1 MNRFLKRALTVPA
14 ALIAVI
20 SWMLILC
27 SAADHL
33 AIGGPKAVW
42 YGLDFVPA
50 LWLLLLALIGAIALW
65 LLGHRRIAMIGA
77 FLSLGYFIA
86 FGDLSAAP
94 LGSLWSGGS
103 SPGAILSVT
112 ALNVRYYSEGFREVM
127 DAIRTMNADVV
138 LLSENTMDSTQVAEL
153 RSLLPGYTYCPGH
166 PNSTAILSRLHI
178 LSFRE
183 IDLPS
188 HEASLSGGND
198 VAGMSSHPH
207 RSFTHAQILFQGTPV
222 NVVSIRFIAGRPKD
236 HTWGENVKW
245 GRYLVE
251 EQRAEVAAFTK
262 YLAGLHGPIV
272 FGGDL
277 NAPPRSK
284 TLKPLEAI
292 AHDAYL
298 SDHFWGDLTFRT
310 EFPTLRLDYLFG
322 MNGAV
327 PVRSRVVR
335 VVVSDHFPVS
345 AEFRLEEQPERMVSQ
360 RTD

>member
-1 MNRFLKRALTVPA
+1 M
-14 ALIAVI
+14 
-20 SWMLILC
+20 LC

-33 AIGGPKAVW
+33 AIGGPEAVW

-50 LWLLLLALIGAIALW
+50 LWLLLLALISMGALW
-65 LLGHRRIAMIGA
+65 FLGHRRIAMIGA
-77 FLSLGYFIA
+77 FLSLGYFLA
-86 FGDLSAAP
+86 FGDISPTP
-94 LGSLWSGGS
+94 LTSLWNGRAASGRV
-103 SPGAILSVT
+103 LSVS

-138 LLSENTMDSTQVAEL
+138 LLSENTMDSTQVSEL
-153 RSLLPGYTYCPGH
+153 PSLLPNYKYCPGH
-166 PNSTAILSRLHI
+166 QNSTAILSRLPL
-178 LSFRE
+178 LSFQE

-198 VAGMSSHPH
+198 VAEMSSHPH
-207 RSFTHAQILFQGTPV
+207 RSFTHAQVLFQNMPV
-222 NVVSIRFIAGRPKD
+222 NVISIRFIAGRPKD
-236 HTWGENVKW
+236 HTWEENVKW
-245 GRYLVE
+245 GKYLIA
-251 EQRAEVAAFTK
+251 EQGAEVAAFPG
-262 YLAGLHGPIV
+262 YLAGLRGPIV

-345 AEFRLEEQPERMVSQ
+345 AEFRLDEQPERMVSQ
-360 RTD
+360 RIN